1 MILSCRLVATHVL
14 KVAPREEFS
23 MAKPQFA
30 KASPHKVHS
39 HPPITAIRSASL
51 SSLRQPH
58 AEECRYGQRNS
69 DFHAVRRERSAGIN
83 KNFWEATQSMG
94 WPAVFLIFPEPPLLA
109 ANSFSDQCH
118 THFAKRTPNIWYKQ
132 CLQCLLVFFFLSSL
146 PLFLYRA
153 RSFWPHRSVISQNA
167 SCSLT
172 T

>member
-1 MILSCRLVATHVL
+1 MLKHWWCLVVSCADYYQHWLTVRHQCLRCTQRNGMILSCRLVATHVL

-69 DFHAVRRERSAGIN
+69 DFHAVRRKRCAGIN
-83 KNFWEATQSMG
+83 NQNHL
-94 WPAVFLIFPEPPLLA
+94 LINCAWAPHGARTE
-109 ANSFSDQCH
+109 N
-118 THFAKRTPNIWYKQ
+118 AKR
-132 CLQCLLVFFFLSSL
+132 
-146 PLFLYRA
+146 
-153 RSFWPHRSVISQNA
+153 ISA
-167 SCSLT
+167 DAER
-172 T
+172 